1 MDASNDNVDKHSVN
15 ASMLTSDSDVN
26 DDDTSSVG
34 SDTVREVE
42 QLMDASSNDGINDN
56 DSVMIAGE
64 GNTGDWS
71 TVSQRK
77 RKCSKSANGSSS
89 SAGSNAGTNKKTCT
103 VASSRNVPVSDE
115 NGLTYRHS
123 FFTIR

>member
-15 ASMLTSDSDVN
+15 ASKLTSDSVVN

-34 SDTVREVE
+34 SDTVREIE
-42 QLMDASSNDGINDN
+42 ELMDASSNDGINDN
-56 DSVMIAGE
+56 DNVMIAGE

-71 TVSQRK
+71 TVSQSK

-89 SAGSNAGTNKKTCT
+89 SAGSNAGILIRKHVPWLPAITFRYQMKT
-103 VASSRNVPVSDE
+103 A
-115 NGLTYRHS
+115 
-123 FFTIR
+123 